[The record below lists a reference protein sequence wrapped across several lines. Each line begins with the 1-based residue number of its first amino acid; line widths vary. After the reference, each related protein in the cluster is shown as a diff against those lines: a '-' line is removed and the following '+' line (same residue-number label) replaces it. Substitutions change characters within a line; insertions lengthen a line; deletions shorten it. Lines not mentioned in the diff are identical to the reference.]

1 MTRLLLAFAVLVA
14 AATPAAAAERRY
26 SVTDFDRIEV
36 EGPFIVRL
44 TTGRSSSAV
53 ANGSQAALDRAT
65 VDVSGDT
72 LRIRRNRAN
81 WTGNSGAQTTPPTIE
96 VVTRILR
103 SARLVGPANLEI
115 ERVEGLRVNLTVEG
129 SGQLRARNI
138 AADNLSIGIAGS
150 GRMELSGTAEVL
162 TADIQGTGDVD
173 AAQLRAENA
182 TITTTTSGTIALEVS
197 REANVTALGLG
208 TIEIIGR
215 PACTVRGPNS
225 DLVRC
230 GEGPSLDQR

>member
-1 MTRLLLAFAVLVA
+1 MTRLLLAFALVA
-14 AATPAAAAERRY
+14 AATPVTAAERRY

-53 ANGSQAALDRAT
+53 ANGSQASLDRAT
-65 VDVSGDT
+65 VDVTGTT

-81 WTGNSGAQTTPPTIE
+81 WTGNAGAQTTPLTID
-96 VVTRILR
+96 VVTRNLR
-103 SARLVGPANLEI
+103 SARLVGPASLEI
-115 ERVEGLRVNLTVEG
+115 QNVEGLRVNLTVEG
-129 SGQLRARNI
+129 SGRLRASNV
-138 AADNLSIGIAGS
+138 AADNLSIGLAGS
-150 GRMELSGTAEVL
+150 GRLELSGTAETL

-197 REANVTALGLG
+197 LAANVTALGLG
-208 TIEIIGR
+208 TVEIVGR